1 MQSAQRTEFNHALE
15 FAIRRANE
23 ADLPLVVF
31 FALKPDFPE
40 ANRRHYHFML
50 EGLQEVE
57 KSLAKRGIKFMLRI
71 GEPVDIFLEL
81 ARDAMLA
88 ITDKSYLRLERSWRQ
103 EIIAEAK
110 LPIYELESNV
120 VVPVEEASD
129 KEEYAAYTIR
139 KKINRQLDKYLKPIK
154 QTDVLHSSLDLDLTG
169 ESLVD
174 IDKLLAALDVDDSVN
189 EVREVSG
196 GYSKAKERLEIFIT
210 EKLADYDQYSN
221 DPTKDY
227 QSGLSPY
234 LHYGQISP
242 VEIALAVKNSE
253 KESEDF
259 LEQLIVRR
267 ELAINFV
274 YYNPEYDNL
283 DEVLPDWA
291 VETLE
296 EHSSDQREYN
306 YSLRE
311 FEEALTHDKY
321 WNAAQKELLTTGK
334 IHGYMRM
341 YWGKKILEWCDDY
354 KKAFKIALKLNN
366 KYQLDGRDPNGYT
379 GIAWCFGKH
388 DRAWTERDIFG
399 KVRYMNANGLK
410 RKFNIDEYVKQVN
423 NYQLF

>member
-1 MQSAQRTEFNHALE
+1 MQSAQRTEFNHGLE

-23 ADLPLVVF
+23 AGLPLVVF

-110 LPIYELESNV
+110 LPIYEIESNV

-154 QTDVLHSSLDLDLTG
+154 QTDVLHSSLNLDLAG
-169 ESLVD
+169 ESLAD
-174 IDKLLAALDVDDSVN
+174 IDELLVNLDVDDSVK
-189 EVREVSG
+189 EVAEVSG
-196 GYSKAKERLEIFIT
+196 GYSQAKEKLELFIAD
-210 EKLADYDQYSN
+210 KLADYDEYSN

-242 VEIALAVKNSE
+242 VEIAVAVKNSE
-253 KESEDF
+253 IESEDF

-274 YYNPEYDNL
+274 YYNQDYDNL
-283 DEVLPDWA
+283 NEILPDWA
-291 VETLE
+291 LETLE
-296 EHSSDQREYN
+296 EHSFDQREYN
-306 YSLRE
+306 YSLSE
-311 FEEALTHDKY
+311 FEAAKTHDKY

-366 KYQLDGRDPNGYT
+366 KYQLDGRDPNGFA
-379 GIAWCFGKH
+379 GVAWCFGKH
-388 DRAWTERDIFG
+388 DRAWAERDIFG

-410 RKFNIDEYVKQVN
+410 RKFNIEEYIKKVN
-423 NYQLF
+423 